1 MELLL
6 EQRRTVA
13 RSIVSTRISI
23 KVPASRSYTRIPLV
37 KSVGLRT
44 CAHASARVLTHTSPP
59 TNSFRIFLDTQ
70 YDMRLG
76 WKMRKRMIF
85 RLCAIMFDTEMRL
98 RKLCDKHIHYKQCLR
113 FLSNK
118 YNVLTVI
125 FVMCINDRC
134 HHSQYSLQ
142 PHNLLRNSFTTSH
155 NLSSTHCLLRIYRDF
170 SLKIYSHVHRRVIR
184 TEFNGQVKSS

>member
-1 MELLL
+1 MKGGVTS
-6 EQRRTVA
+6 RTAVDGC
-13 RSIVSTRISI
+13 SIDRLYTRISI

-85 RLCAIMFDTEMRL
+85 RLCAMFDTEMRL
-98 RKLCDKHIHYKQCLR
+98 RKLCDKHIHYEQCLR

-118 YNVLTVI
+118 YNVLAVI

-142 PHNLLRNSFTTSH
+142 LAKKFFHDLTQSFLNSLFAENSSRFFIENIFACASTVISRIWWTS
-155 NLSSTHCLLRIYRDF
+155 
-170 SLKIYSHVHRRVIR
+170 
-184 TEFNGQVKSS
+184 